1 MILYPAIDLKDGQAV
16 RLVHGDM
23 DRSTVFNDDPAAQA
37 REFIEFGGVVHRDGG
52 VRFLLIGHRFSIP
65 RGHKVPCGKP
75 MADYARRPAK
85 RGGIRRMIKVT
96 GAHGQR
102 GTAARPGSLSM
113 ASTMAVTPVLVSTII
128 GVVGDLALRSVW
140 M

>member
-1 MILYPAIDLKDGQAV
+1 
-16 RLVHGDM
+16 
-23 DRSTVFNDDPAAQA
+23 
-37 REFIEFGGVVHRDGG
+37 
-52 VRFLLIGHRFSIP
+52 
-65 RGHKVPCGKP
+65 
-75 MADYARRPAK
+75 
-85 RGGIRRMIKVT
+85 MIKVT

-140 M
+140 IYPGSMVLTLIGPLAYSARSDSPSEESPALLR